1 MKKKRPDLLKTVAR
15 FWVWRP
21 ERHCIKRKL
30 SDSCAHLRLRFCP
43 AQRLPRVCPLLA
55 FRHQLKVKTFLLRVM
70 LPIALAAALLV
81 YFVLLE
87 HRVRTLESRIYQPCE

>member
-1 MKKKRPDLLKTVAR
+1 
-15 FWVWRP
+15 
-21 ERHCIKRKL
+21 
-30 SDSCAHLRLRFCP
+30 
-43 AQRLPRVCPLLA
+43 
-55 FRHQLKVKTFLLRVM
+55 M